1 MTIIYRRAA
10 SFDQEE
16 LDDELIVMELDSQAI
31 VTLNATGRLIWDIL
45 DEASTRAEI
54 QALLGDAFPDVDADS
69 LTSDIQAVLDT
80 LVAARL
86 VTSASSGG

>member
-1 MTIIYRRAA
+1 MPPLYRRTSAY
-10 SFDQEE
+10 DQEE

-45 DEASTRAEI
+45 DEASTSAEI
-54 QALLGDAFPDVDADS
+54 QALLGDAFPDVDEDS
-69 LTSDIQAVLDT
+69 LKSDIQAVLDT

-86 VTSASSGG
+86 VTAESGRG

>member
-45 DEASTRAEI
+45 DEASTCAEI
-54 QALLGDAFPDVDADS
+54 QALPGDGRGQV
-69 LTSDIQAVLDT
+69 
-80 LVAARL
+80 
-86 VTSASSGG
+86 